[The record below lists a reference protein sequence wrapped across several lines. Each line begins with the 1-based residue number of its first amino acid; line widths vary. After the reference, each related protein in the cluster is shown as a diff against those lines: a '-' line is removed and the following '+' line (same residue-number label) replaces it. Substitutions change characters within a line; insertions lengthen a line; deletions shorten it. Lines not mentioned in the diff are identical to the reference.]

1 MAIAISIR
9 FAQLLL
15 LPLLLSAGTTSA
27 DLLRQAEET
36 IQREQFSSA
45 EALLAQVL
53 RHEPGNVQALYRL
66 GYVQYRQ
73 RKLSQ
78 ARISF
83 AEVLRVA
90 PPAYNSRYFLGR
102 IALLENKHREAIE
115 WLDPVVASKE
125 PVFDATSQLASAY
138 AGAAQPQKAL
148 SFLLIAVTEAPWDSS
163 LYYRL
168 GRLYQQLGQ
177 NELARE
183 AFDNSRRLNN
193 ASREDVETIMRA
205 SQAISEGNAAQ
216 ARQLAGRILDRADA
230 DPSALVALGVIYGN
244 ANLQTEALDAFEH
257 AARHDPDLFQAR
269 FNQGLALLK
278 LGRASD
284 ALEPLG
290 RAVEL
295 LPQSFEANM
304 TYGLAS
310 VMTQKYAEATGAL
323 ERAWQM
329 DSTNPR
335 VGALLATA
343 YLRTGAARKAVP
355 ILRKA
360 AAGTDPAPLLLLVE
374 ALNATEDTSGALDAA
389 RLAQERF
396 PKTPQAHMA
405 VAQQLAR
412 LGRYREARPAFEET
426 LKLAPGQPEAEL
438 GVADTLQKEGEHDQ
452 AAGHYRAAIN
462 SSGTMLAA
470 RVGLAR
476 SLVALRELEEARR
489 ILEDGLP
496 LHPSEVSLRLELS
509 RVYARLGRSDLAAEQ
524 TKIVEQLR
532 TAQQSR

>member
-1 MAIAISIR
+1 MAIAIR
-9 FAQLLL
+9 FAQSLL
-15 LPLLLSAGTTSA
+15 LPLFLSAGTTSA
-27 DLLRQAEET
+27 DLLRQAEER

-45 EALLAQVL
+45 EALLEQAL
-53 RHEPGNVQALYRL
+53 RQEPGNAQALYRL

-78 ARISF
+78 ARNSF
-83 AEVLRVA
+83 AEVLKVA

-102 IALLENKHREAIE
+102 IALLENKHLEAIE
-115 WLDPVVASKE
+115 WLEPVVASKE
-125 PVFDATSQLASAY
+125 TVFDAASQLASAH

-148 SFLLIAVTEAPWDSS
+148 PFLRIAVAEAPWDSS

-168 GRLYQQLGQ
+168 GKLHQQLGQ
-177 NELARE
+177 DELARE

-205 SQAISEGNAAQ
+205 SQAIGAGNTAQ
-216 ARQLAGRILDRADA
+216 ARQLASRILDRADA
-230 DPSALVALGVIYGN
+230 DPAALVALGVVYGN

-257 AARHDPDLFQAR
+257 AARRDPDLFQAR

-278 LGRASD
+278 LGRASE
-284 ALEPLG
+284 AMAPLG

-310 VMTQKYAEATGAL
+310 VMTQRYREATGAL
-323 ERAWQM
+323 ERAWQI
-329 DSTNPR
+329 DSTNAR

-343 YLRTGAARKAVP
+343 YLRTGAAAKAVP

-360 AAGTDPAPLLLLVE
+360 AGAGADPAPLLLLVE

-389 RLAQERF
+389 RLAQKRF
-396 PKTPQAHMA
+396 PKSPQAHMA

-438 GVADTLQKEGEHDQ
+438 GVADTLQKEGEHAQ

-462 SSGTMLAA
+462 NPGTMLAA

-489 ILEDGLP
+489 ILEDGVT

-509 RVYARLGRSDLAAEQ
+509 RVYARLGKSDLAAEQ
-524 TKIVEQLR
+524 TRIVEQLR
-532 TAQQSR
+532 ASQQS

>member
-1 MAIAISIR
+1 MAISIR
-9 FAQLLL
+9 FAQALLI
-15 LPLLLSAGTTSA
+15 PLLLSAGTTS
-27 DLLRQAEET
+27 DLLRQAEEQ
-36 IQREQFSSA
+36 IQKEQFSSA
-45 EALLAQVL
+45 EALLGQTI
-53 RHEPGNVQALYRL
+53 RQEPGNVQALYRL

-78 ARISF
+78 ARHSF
-83 AEVLRVA
+83 AEVLKLA
-90 PPAYNSRYFLGR
+90 PPAYNARYFLGR
-102 IALLENKHREAIE
+102 IALLENKPREAIE
-115 WLDPVVASKE
+115 WLEPMVASKE
-125 PVFDATSQLASAY
+125 TVLDAASQLASAY
-138 AGAAQPQKAL
+138 AGAAQPQRAL
-148 SFLLIAVTEAPWDSS
+148 PFLRIAVAEAPWDSS

-168 GRLYQQLGQ
+168 GKLHQQLGQ
-177 NELARE
+177 GELARE

-193 ASREDVETIMRA
+193 ASRDDVETIMQA
-205 SQAISEGNAAQ
+205 SQAIGAGNAAQ

-244 ANLQTEALDAFEH
+244 ANLQTEALDAFEQ
-257 AARHDPDLFQAR
+257 AARRDPDLFQAR

-278 LGRASD
+278 LGRAAEAMD
-284 ALEPLG
+284 PLG

-310 VMTQKYAEATGAL
+310 VMAQKYAEATGAL

-329 DSTNPR
+329 DSTNNR

-343 YLRTGAARKAVP
+343 YLRTGSAPKAVP
-355 ILRKA
+355 ILRKVS
-360 AAGTDPAPLLLLVE
+360 AAGADPAPLLLLVE

-438 GVADTLQKEGEHDQ
+438 GVADTLQKEGEHAQ

-462 SSGTMLAA
+462 SPATMLAA

-476 SLVALRELEEARR
+476 SLVALGELEETRR

-509 RVYARLGRSDLAAEQ
+509 RVYARLGKADLAAEQ
-524 TKIVEQLR
+524 TKIVERLR
-532 TAQQSR
+532 TAQQNR

>member
-1 MAIAISIR
+1 MR
-9 FAQLLL
+9 FAEALLVQLLL
-15 LPLLLSAGTTSA
+15 LAGTTA
-27 DLLRQAEET
+27 GDLLRQAEER

-45 EALLAQVL
+45 EALLEQTI
-53 RHEPGNVQALYRL
+53 RQEPGNVQALYRL

-73 RKLSQ
+73 RKLSE
-78 ARISF
+78 ARQSF
-83 AEVLRVA
+83 AKVVKIA

-115 WLDPVVASKE
+115 WLEPVVASKE
-125 PVFDATSQLASAY
+125 TVFDAASQLASAY
-138 AGAAQPQKAL
+138 SGAARPQEAL
-148 SFLLIAVTEAPWDSS
+148 SFLRIAVAEAPWDGS

-168 GRLYQQLGQ
+168 GKLHQQLGQ
-177 NELARE
+177 DELARE

-193 ASREDVETIMRA
+193 ASREDVGAIMRV
-205 SQAISEGNAAQ
+205 SQAIGEGHAAQ
-216 ARQLAGRILDRADA
+216 ARQLGGQILDRADA
-230 DPSALVALGVIYGN
+230 EPSALVALGVIYGN
-244 ANLQTEALDAFEH
+244 ANLQTEALDVFER
-257 AARHDPDLFQAR
+257 AARGDPDLFQAR

-278 LGRASD
+278 LGRAPE
-284 ALEPLG
+284 AMEPLG

-310 VMTQKYAEATGAL
+310 VMTQRYPEATGAL
-323 ERAWQM
+323 ERAWKI
-329 DSTNPR
+329 DSTNTR
-335 VGALLATA
+335 VGALLGTA
-343 YLRTGAARKAVP
+343 YLRTGAAAKAVP
-355 ILRKA
+355 ILRKVA
-360 AAGTDPAPLLLLVE
+360 DAGNDPAPLLLLVD
-374 ALNATEDTSGALDAA
+374 ALNATEDTNGALDAA
-389 RLAQERF
+389 RLAQKRF

-438 GVADTLQKEGEHDQ
+438 GVADTLQKEGEHAE
-452 AAGHYRAAIN
+452 AAGHYRAALN
-462 SSGTMLAA
+462 SPSTMLAA

-509 RVYARLGRSDLAAEQ
+509 RVYARLGKSDLAAEQ

-532 TAQQSR
+532 TAPQSR